1 MKEKEKKKKRTTP
14 TLSVISK
21 ACRNK
26 PGRSQQQATS
36 TDRTAC
42 GGGAYLLLDVAVG
55 HGDGTGGSVQEVLVG
70 CHLTRLHGSPSGP
83 QLLLTE

>member
-1 MKEKEKKKKRTTP
+1 MKKKKKKKRTTP
-14 TLSVISK
+14 ALSVINK

-26 PGRSQQQATS
+26 PRRSQQQATS
-36 TDRTAC
+36 ADRTAC
-42 GGGAYLLLDVAVG
+42 GDAYLLLDVAVG

-70 CHLTRLHGSPSGP
+70 CHLTRLHWSPSGP